1 MQPVMDKR
9 AVILSS
15 FYLPMTQSTPQ
26 KNQLILI
33 FGGNTLRTYLFD
45 DRKNTLFNV

>member
-9 AVILSS
+9 AIILSS
-15 FYLPMTQSTPQ
+15 FLSMTQSTPQ
-26 KNQLILI
+26 KYQLILI
-33 FGGNTLRTYLFD
+33 LGGNNLRTYLFD